1 MRQKTLIQR
10 RKHTSLTRS
19 WTGYLYIAPA
29 IIFLLMFTIYPIFRS
44 IYLSF
49 YNTDTMFSFMD
60 FVGLEHY
67 REMFSNKV
75 FWEVSWNTIVYGVL
89 QVVLTTVLGL
99 ALALVANSKSNRFPA
114 LFKTAM
120 FYPYILPWTVV
131 AMVWMYML
139 HPTRGIVNA
148 LLNVRIQW
156 LNSYG
161 LTLFVLVIISVWKSV
176 GFNFLL
182 FLSGLQSIPE
192 DLYEAFHLESSN
204 HLKSFWHITLP
215 MISPTIFV
223 AVLLSVVG
231 SFQSVD
237 LIYIMTQGRP
247 GNSTN
252 TLIYY
257 IYQQG
262 ITSWNIGY
270 GSALSTVLFA
280 VLLLFTIAYV
290 VLSERKVNYE

>member
-1 MRQKTLIQR
+1 MRQQTLIQR
-10 RKHTSLTRS
+10 RQHTSLTRT

-139 HPTRGIVNA
+139 HPTRGIINA

-161 LTLFVLVIISVWKSV
+161 LTLIVLVIISVWKSV

-192 DLYEAFHLESSN
+192 DLYEAFHLESNN

-270 GSALSTVLFA
+270 GSALSTILFV
-280 VLLLFTIAYV
+280 VLLLFTVAYV